1 MAMLPFCGYNM
12 GDYFSHWLNIGRQM
26 RNPPKIFAVNWFRTD
41 DDGRFIWP
49 GYGENIRVLK
59 WIIERVN
66 NGAKA
71 KETPIG
77 YIPHVTD
84 LDLSWLSISDKNL
97 AKLLEI
103 NPKDWGPELE
113 DIEKFLRKINETFK
127 GYLRGI
133 DIEWSAATGSVSGS
147 VAAVPEPST
156 TALFGGGLLLV
167 LGFAWKRRTQ
177 AAA

>member
-26 RNPPKIFAVNWFRTD
+26 RNPPKIFSVNWFRTD
-41 DDGRFIWP
+41 DDGRYIWP
-49 GYGENIRVLK
+49 GFGENIRVIK

-77 YIPHVTD
+77 YVPHASD
-84 LDLSWLSISDKNL
+84 LDLKGLSIPEKNL

-103 NPKDWGPELE
+103 NTKEWGHELE
-113 DIEKFLRKINETFK
+113 DIEKFMKQ
-127 GYLRGI
+127 
-133 DIEWSAATGSVSGS
+133 
-147 VAAVPEPST
+147 
-156 TALFGGGLLLV
+156 FGDSMP
-167 LGFAWKRRTQ
+167 AEIWKEYESLKSHL
-177 AAA
+177 